1 MGSLLTMLGKTGQGG
16 ARGTRAG
23 LGNERRCALE
33 VAVTVVDP
41 EGQHLS
47 PAEAQGKGAL
57 CCGRSK
63 ESLGSENRQEPGWQ
77 EEK

>member
-1 MGSLLTMLGKTGQGG
+1 M

-23 LGNERRCALE
+23 LGNERRCVLE

-47 PAEAQGKGAL
+47 PAEALGEGAPR
-57 CCGRSK
+57 CGRSV
-63 ESLGSENRQEPGWQ
+63 ESLC
-77 EEK
+77 